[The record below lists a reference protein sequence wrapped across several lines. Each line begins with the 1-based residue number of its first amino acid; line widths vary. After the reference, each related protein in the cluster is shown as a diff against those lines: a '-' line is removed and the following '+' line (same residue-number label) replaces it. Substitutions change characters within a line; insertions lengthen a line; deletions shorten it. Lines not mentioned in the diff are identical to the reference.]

1 MFTFIYLFF
10 TEALINFNDNK
21 KNKSKKGGNSA
32 GDGRD
37 IVKIQVAAPLPG
49 TDNTPML
56 LYNVDRSAK
65 TFIHDDDDD
74 DNKGYEKIKQMIDA
88 HGVSG
93 ALRGGGTKAYFY
105 SRITRRQG
113 EQDLIS
119 IDVSE
124 LAPAQ
129 KW

>member
-1 MFTFIYLFF
+1 M
-10 TEALINFNDNK
+10 
-21 KNKSKKGGNSA
+21 S
-32 GDGRD
+32 
-37 IVKIQVAAPLPG
+37 
-49 TDNTPML
+49 NTPML
-56 LYNVDRSAK
+56 VYNLDRSAK

-74 DNKGYEKIKQMIDA
+74 ENKGYEKIKSMIGS

-93 ALRGGGTKAYFY
+93 ALSDGGTKAYFY
-105 SRITRRQG
+105 SRITRRKG

-124 LAPAQ
+124 LAPPQ